1 MNLVS
6 ITKALKSTPGAREN
20 LILHYVQ
27 HKWLD
32 TTENPVEGEL
42 VKLALE
48 RIKRDP
54 SQFDLFINMLGDIE
68 GMDLMVKALREGQ
81 LSFTLRTY

>member
-27 HKWLD
+27 QKWLD
-32 TTENPVEGEL
+32 TAENPVEGEL
-42 VKLALE
+42 VKVALV
-48 RIKRDP
+48 RIKQDP
-54 SQFDLFINMLGDIE
+54 SQFDLFIDMLGDIE
-68 GMDLMVKALREGQ
+68 GMDLMVKTLGEGK
-81 LSFTLRTY
+81 